1 MRASL
6 LDSLD
11 DFERW
16 GKGKDKDCAYVF
28 PRGYRRERWSYQRV
42 ARVAYQFARELE
54 ARNIAKGDAVLLWS
68 PNCAEW
74 VAAFLGCALCGV
86 IAVPVDDAASPD
98 FAQRIS
104 AQVRTR
110 LVLCPRERAAFFE
123 KVEGGVAENVSCGD
137 GASPR
142 PSGAKPRFHTDK
154 ILTIDPVDLAAAV
167 AAHPAERFCPAQI
180 QSSDPLEIVFTSGTT
195 AEPKGVVL
203 THANVVGNIAPI
215 ETEIKKYLKYERLV
229 HPIRF
234 LNLLPLSHVFGQFLG
249 IFLPPL
255 LGATVVFENTFNP
268 TEVMA
273 TIRRERVSVLV
284 AVPRMIESLK
294 QKIERDLD
302 DSADGGRGRENFA
315 ARYAAA
321 ERQHFLR
328 RWWTFRD
335 LRRRFGWKFWAM
347 ISGGAA
353 LDRATEEFWHRL
365 GYAVVQGYGL
375 TETTSLISL
384 NHPFHTS
391 RGSIG
396 KVLPGREIKLAED
409 GEILVRGSGVASGYW
424 NGRELQPVAREADE
438 GWYRTGDL
446 GALDE
451 QGNLFFKGRKKE
463 VIVTPAGM
471 NIYPEDLEAALRSQK
486 EVQDCVVVG
495 LERGGNAEPCAVLI
509 LRARTPDASALFPSA
524 VPSVVTNEVP
534 SDAPSDIAQ
543 AIVERA
549 NKTLAEYQRMRAWF
563 VWPEEDFPRSSTEK
577 PRRNV
582 IRDAVEASLRGQ
594 APANAASPLS
604 ELLTRITGRN
614 VQNLTPDANLE
625 SGLGLGSLER
635 VELLSALEDR
645 YQVDLS
651 ETKFANAATVGDLER
666 LLQVGRSVVDRQ
678 SLFVGKPP
686 ERLATDDQRRTGA
699 PRDPEFQRREF
710 HSPAFHYPRWALR
723 WPTTWLRLASHYL
736 LARPAVLLLGWPRV
750 TGRENL
756 RGVSGPLLVISN
768 HVADVDVGFI
778 QFALPA
784 RIRHKLATATG
795 GEALEILRVPG
806 PDRPW
811 LRRIYDRLQWTLGV
825 ALLNLFPL
833 PRQSGFRKSFAYAGE
848 AVDRGYSVLVFP
860 EGKHTEDG
868 KLCPFRTGV
877 GLLANNLRIPIL
889 PMRIDGL
896 FEIKHAGKKYAAPG
910 KIQVRIGKPMQF
922 PPETNPE
929 EIARA
934 LQKAVEDLAG

>member
-1 MRASL
+1 VRASV

-16 GKGKDKDCAYVF
+16 ADDCAYVF
-28 PRGYRRERWSYQRV
+28 PRGYRHERWSYRRV
-42 ARVAYQFARELE
+42 AAVAYQFARALE

-68 PNCAEW
+68 ANCAEW

-86 IAVPVDDAASPD
+86 IAVPVDDAATPD

-110 LVLCPRERAAFFE
+110 LVLCSLERATFFE
-123 KVEGGVAENVSCGD
+123 KAGSTVAE
-137 GASPR
+137 
-142 PSGAKPRFHTDK
+142 K
-154 ILTIDPVDLAAAV
+154 IVTIDPADLALAV
-167 AAHPAERFCPAQI
+167 AEHSSQPFRPAPI
-180 QSSDPLEIVFTSGTT
+180 QPSDALEIVFTSGTT

-203 THANVVGNIAPI
+203 THANVVGNLAPI

-229 HPIRF
+229 HPVRF

-255 LGATVVFENTFNP
+255 LGGTVVFENTFNP

-294 QKIERDLD
+294 QKIERD
-302 DSADGGRGRENFA
+302 ADGGGAWSCGGGGGASPRQDGAEPRHHTRFST
-315 ARYAAA
+315 RYAAA
-321 ERQHFLR
+321 ADQHFLR

-335 LRRRFGWKFWAM
+335 LRRQFGWKFWAM

-353 LDRATEEFWHRL
+353 LDRDTEAFWHRL
-365 GYAVVQGYGL
+365 GYLVVQGYGL

-396 KVLPGREIKLAED
+396 KVLPGREIKLADD

-424 NGRELQPVAREADE
+424 NGRDLQPVARSEDE

-451 QGNLFFKGRKKE
+451 QGNLFFNGRKKE

-471 NIYPEDLEAALRSQK
+471 NVYPEDLEAALRLQEK
-486 EVQDCVVVG
+486 VRDCVVVG

-509 LRARTPDASALFPSA
+509 LRD
-524 VPSVVTNEVP
+524 
-534 SDAPSDIAQ
+534 AQ
-543 AIVERA
+543 AVDVNTIVARA
-549 NKTLAEYQRMRAWF
+549 NETLAEYQRLRTWF
-563 VWPEEDFPRSSTEK
+563 VWPDEDFPRSATQK

-594 APANAASPLS
+594 AVASAASPLS
-604 ELLTRITGRN
+604 ELLTRITGHSVQN
-614 VQNLTPDANLE
+614 MQNLTPDTNLE
-625 SGLGLGSLER
+625 SGLGLSSLER

-651 ETKFANAATVGDLER
+651 ETGFANAATVGDLEN
-666 LLQVGRSVVDRQ
+666 LLQGERGTRGMLAGPNLQRQ
-678 SLFVGKPP
+678 ESH
-686 ERLATDDQRRTGA
+686 
-699 PRDPEFQRREF
+699 PR
-710 HSPAFHYPRWALR
+710 AFHYPRWTLR
-723 WPTTWLRLASHYL
+723 WPATWLRVASHYL
-736 LARPAVLLLGWPRV
+736 LARPAIFLLGWPRV

-756 RGVSGPLLVISN
+756 RGVRGPLLVVSN

-778 QFALPA
+778 QTALPT
-784 RIRHKLATATG
+784 RIRFRLATATG
-795 GEALEILRVPG
+795 GEALEMLRSPA
-806 PDRPW
+806 PDRAW
-811 LRRIYDRLQWTLGV
+811 FLRIHDRAQWTLAV
-825 ALLNLFPL
+825 TLLNLFPL

-860 EGKHTEDG
+860 EGKHTTDG
-868 KLCPFRTGV
+868 KIQPFRNGV
-877 GLLANNLRIPIL
+877 GLLANNLRIRIL

-896 FEIKHAGKKYAAPG
+896 FEIKKAGKKFAPPG
-910 KIQVRIGKPMQF
+910 KIRVRIGKPVQF
-922 PPETNPE
+922 APETDPE

-934 LQKAVEDLAG
+934 LQRAIEEL

>member
-1 MRASL
+1 V

-16 GKGKDKDCAYVF
+16 GGGCAYVF

-42 ARVAYQFARELE
+42 AGMAHQFAHELE
-54 ARNIAKGDAVLLWS
+54 ARNIGKGDAVLLWS

-86 IAVPVDDAASPD
+86 IAVPIDDAASPD
-98 FAQRIS
+98 FACRIS

-110 LVLCPRERAAFFE
+110 LVLCPRARASLFE
-123 KVEGGVAENVSCGD
+123 KSSERTNSEQTPDIA
-137 GASPR
+137 
-142 PSGAKPRFHTDK
+142 
-154 ILTIDPVDLAAAV
+154 TIDPADLAAAV
-167 AAHPAERFCPAQI
+167 AERSAERFRPVQI

-203 THANVVGNIAPI
+203 THANVVGNLAPI
-215 ETEIKKYLKYERLV
+215 ETEIRKYLKYERLV

-255 LGATVVFENTFNP
+255 LGGTVVFENTFNP
-268 TEVMA
+268 TEVMT

-294 QKIERDLD
+294 QKVERDLD
-302 DSADGGRGRENFA
+302 LASSGGGGAEPALSTRPDGAKPRHHTEFA
-315 ARYAAA
+315 ARFDAAA
-321 ERQHFLR
+321 SQHFLR

-335 LRRRFGWKFWAM
+335 IRRQFGWKFWAM

-353 LDRATEEFWHRL
+353 LDRETEEFWHRL

-396 KVLPGREIKLAED
+396 KVLPGREVKLAED

-424 NGRELQPVAREADE
+424 DGGELQPVAREDDE

-451 QGNLFFKGRKKE
+451 QGNLFFTGRKKE
-463 VIVTPAGM
+463 VIVTPGGM
-471 NIYPEDLEAALRSQK
+471 NIYPEDLEAALRQQE
-486 EVQDCVVVG
+486 EVKDCVVVG

-509 LRARTPDASALFPSA
+509 LRDSPSRDGARPVS
-524 VPSVVTNEVP
+524 
-534 SDAPSDIAQ
+534 
-543 AIVERA
+543 RA
-549 NKTLAEYQRMRAWF
+549 NETLAEFQRMRTWF
-563 VWPEEDFPRSSTEK
+563 VWPEEDFPRSSTQK

-582 IRDAVEASLRGQ
+582 IRDAVEAGLRGE
-594 APANAASPLS
+594 APANAASPLA
-604 ELLTRITGRN
+604 ELLTRITGRAA
-614 VQNLTPDANLE
+614 QTLIPDASLE
-625 SGLGLGSLER
+625 SGLGLSSLER

-645 YQVDLS
+645 YQVDLN
-651 ETKFANAATVGDLER
+651 ETNFANAATVGDLEK
-666 LLQVGRSVVDRQ
+666 LLRDTAVASRQ
-678 SLFVGKPP
+678 SLVVGKPS
-686 ERLATDDQRRTGA
+686 ERPTTDDQRLTGL
-699 PRDPEFQRREF
+699 
-710 HSPAFHYPRWALR
+710 AFHYPRWTLR

-736 LARPAVLLLGWPRV
+736 LARPAVFLLGWPRV

-756 RGVSGPLLVISN
+756 RGVRGPLLVVSN

-778 QFALPA
+778 QTALPA
-784 RIRHKLATATG
+784 RLRHKLATATG
-795 GEALEILRVPG
+795 GEALERLRSPA
-806 PDRPW
+806 PDRVW
-811 LRRIYDRLQWTLGV
+811 FKRIYDRVQWTLGV
-825 ALLNLFPL
+825 SLLNLFPL

-860 EGKHTEDG
+860 EGKHTQDG
-868 KLCPFRTGV
+868 KLCPFRSGV

-896 FEIKHAGKKYAAPG
+896 FEVKNAGKKIAAPG
-910 KIQVRIGKPMQF
+910 KICVRIGKPMRF
-922 PPETNPE
+922 APESDPE
-929 EIARA
+929 EIART
-934 LQKAVEDLAG
+934 LQSTVENL